1 MSLANKL
8 AEERRA
14 RLAAEKKLTETQ
26 ADLDA
31 TKLKIQQDQRSY
43 SEKIIRILAE
53 AENTMAEHQRMKSE
67 LGEAHEKAAIAE
79 RRLWQ
84 TIETIPNGFAFFDR
98 NEKLLMANRA
108 YREAFGKNRDI
119 PTGIAHEQHLQIL
132 TDEGRIDT
140 EGLSPE
146 DWRAKMTK
154 RWRSPN
160 SSDTVLRFTNGQYIK
175 ILDKRGPEGDV
186 VRLVLNITET
196 MQREKD
202 LKDAR
207 AKAEAANRAK
217 SAFLANMSH
226 EIRTPM
232 NGVVGMADL
241 LTDTDLTTDQRLYVD
256 TIKNSGE
263 ALLTIINDL
272 LDYSKIDAEKLTL
285 YPAPFDL
292 ERTIH
297 EVIMLLQPTARGKAI
312 DLLVDYDLFLPTM
325 FVGDQG
331 RIRQVL
337 TNLLGNAIKFTSKG
351 HVLVRVVGVQQDGSP
366 NTNVHVTVEDT
377 GIGIASEK
385 LDYVFGEFNQVED
398 NRNRRFEGTGL
409 GLSISKR
416 LIELM
421 GGSIW
426 VDSEL
431 GHGASFGFRIT
442 LPVTETEQ
450 IVIPVLTGVIKRAL
464 IVDDLEVNRSILE
477 KQLEALGI
485 ETVSCAGGFEALKLL
500 NNSFD
505 AVLTDHNMPE
515 IDGLELAHEIRKAG
529 FGTPILLFSSS
540 SSFAQMEEMHHTVQ
554 SVLQKP
560 ATRKD
565 LFLQLQF
572 LGAEVDHKPAN
583 PVTCRPRQSQS
594 DLRRMKV
601 LAAEDNKTNRL
612 VFEKMIND
620 QNIDLCFADNGIDAI
635 RSYEEFQPDLVF
647 TDISMPEMDGTE
659 AVRKIRQIE
668 KSTGRRVPIIAMT
681 AYANEENDKGIWDAD
696 LDGYLFK
703 PLRKADILDK
713 LARYRPDSARPL
725 VAENDDQAASA

>member
-1 MSLANKL
+1 MGLANKL

-14 RLAAEKKLTETQ
+14 RLAAEEKLKKIQ

-31 TKLKIQQDQRSY
+31 TKLKIQRDQRSY
-43 SEKIIRILAE
+43 SETIIQALAE
-53 AENTMAEHQRMKSE
+53 VENTMVEHQKMKSE

-98 NEKLLMANRA
+98 DENLLMANRA
-108 YREAFGKNRDI
+108 YRVAFGKNREI
-119 PTGIAHEQHLQIL
+119 PPGIAHEQHLKIL
-132 TDEGRIDT
+132 TDKGLVDT

-154 RWRSPN
+154 RWRSPE
-160 SSDTVLRFTNGQYIK
+160 SGDTVMRFTNGHYVQ

-186 VRLVLNITET
+186 VRIVLNITET
-196 MQREKD
+196 VQREKD
-202 LKDAR
+202 LKVAR
-207 AKAEAANRAK
+207 EKAEAANRAK
-217 SAFLANMSH
+217 SVFLANMSH

-241 LTDTDLTTDQRLYVD
+241 LTDTDLTSEQRLYVD

-263 ALLTIINDL
+263 SLLIIINDL
-272 LDYSKIDAEKLTL
+272 LDYSKMDAEKLTL
-285 YPAPFDL
+285 YPHPFDL

-325 FVGDQG
+325 FTGDQG

-337 TNLLGNAIKFTSKG
+337 TNLLGNAIKFTLQG
-351 HVLVRVVGVQQDGSP
+351 HVLVRVVGVQQGGSP
-366 NTNVHVTVEDT
+366 NTNIHVTVEDT

-398 NRNRRFEGTGL
+398 ERNRRFEGTGL
-409 GLSISKR
+409 GLTITKR

-421 GGSIW
+421 GGDIW

-431 GHGASFGFRIT
+431 GHGSSFGFRIT

-450 IVIPVLTGVIKRAL
+450 MVTPVLTGVMNRAL
-464 IVDDLEVNRSILE
+464 IVDDLKVNRSILE

-485 ETVSCAGGFEALKLL
+485 ETVSCAGGAEALKMLDD
-500 NNSFD
+500 SFD

-515 IDGLELAHEIRKAG
+515 MDGIELAHEIRKAG
-529 FGTPILLFSSS
+529 FDTPILLFSSS
-540 SSFAQMEEMHHTVQ
+540 SSFAQMDKGRDAVQ
-554 SVLQKP
+554 SILQKP
-560 ATRKD
+560 TPRRD
-565 LFLQLQF
+565 LFKHLQF
-572 LGAEVDHKPAN
+572 LGAEPAAN
-583 PVTCRPRQSQS
+583 HHEIPAQSPASRS
-594 DLRRMKV
+594 DLPRMKV

-612 VFEKMIND
+612 VFEKMMSD
-620 QNIDLCFADNGIDAI
+620 QDIELCFVANGVDAI
-635 RSYEEFQPDLVF
+635 RSYQEFQPDLVF

-659 AVRKIRQIE
+659 AVRKIREIE
-668 KSTGRRVPIIAMT
+668 KNSDRRIPIIAMT
-681 AYANEENDKGIWDAD
+681 AYALEENDNAIWDAD
-696 LDGYLFK
+696 LDGYLSK

-713 LARYRPDSARPL
+713 LMLYRPDTARPL
-725 VAENDDQAASA
+725 AAETVDQAASA